1 MRTREERKRN
11 TWQQEKRKR
20 EKEIIEN
27 KNMEKEKY
35 KKINEKRKMSRREE
49 GIYRSIE
56 NFKKS
61 CKEGKKS
68 GRNKD
73 PWKKENETKGKI

>member
-1 MRTREERKRN
+1 MC
-11 TWQQEKRKR
+11 
-20 EKEIIEN
+20 
-27 KNMEKEKY
+27 
-35 KKINEKRKMSRREE
+35 RREE
-49 GIYRSIE
+49 DIYRLIE

-73 PWKKENETKGKI
+73 PWKKENETNGKIEVNETDKVEIVCIQGNKRKMWTGKERKIR

>member
-1 MRTREERKRN
+1 
-11 TWQQEKRKR
+11 
-20 EKEIIEN
+20 
-27 KNMEKEKY
+27 MEKEKY

-49 GIYRSIE
+49 GIYRLIE

>member
-1 MRTREERKRN
+1 MC
-11 TWQQEKRKR
+11 
-20 EKEIIEN
+20 
-27 KNMEKEKY
+27 
-35 KKINEKRKMSRREE
+35 RREE
-49 GIYRSIE
+49 DIYRLIE

-73 PWKKENETKGKI
+73 P